1 MRRLD
6 DAQFHG
12 CHRPEWLSKTSFSSC
27 DTLEASPDREG
38 TVDLD
43 LRKLRYFVAVADR
56 LHFGRAADEL
66 HIAQPVLSRQI
77 RALEQDLGA
86 SLFTRDSHGVA
97 LTDAGKQLLTD
108 AGPLLASAH
117 AVRRRVTVAA
127 RGSQRLMVGFR
138 AGVAVTPAVR
148 EFATRHPD
156 VLVDVQRIEGDDQAT
171 MLLDGRIDVGYV
183 RLPIDEAGLRV
194 VPLYTEPRVAVLPAG
209 HRLAGREQITEAD
222 LAGEPLVWDVDA
234 STQPTRRPHPNAGY
248 RVRGVDETLEHVAA
262 GRGIS
267 FLARSATVFY
277 SHPEVSYV
285 PIPDLAPDQVCLAM
299 AASRTSPMVEDF
311 FTAAQ
316 ATAEITA
323 ECGNYE
329 MWQLGSGAVS

>member
-1 MRRLD
+1 M
-6 DAQFHG
+6 
-12 CHRPEWLSKTSFSSC
+12 
-27 DTLEASPDREG
+27 
-38 TVDLD
+38 DLD

-86 SLFTRDSHGVA
+86 SLFTRDRHGVA
-97 LTDAGKQLLTD
+97 LTDAGRQLLDD

-117 AVRRRVTVAA
+117 AVRRRVSVAA
-127 RGSQRLMVGFR
+127 RGSLRIMVGFR
-138 AGVAVTPAVR
+138 AGIAVAPAVR
-148 EFATRHPD
+148 LFADRHPD
-156 VLVDVQRIEGDDQAT
+156 VLVDVQRIEWDDQAP

-194 VPLYTEPRVAVLPAG
+194 APLYTEPRVAVLPAG
-209 HRLAGREQITEAD
+209 HRLAGKEEVTEAD
-222 LAGEPLVWDVDA
+222 LAGEPLVWHADP

-248 RVRGVDETLEHVAA
+248 LVRGVDETLEHVAA

-277 SHPEVSYV
+277 SHPDVIYAPV
-285 PIPDLAPDQVCLAM
+285 PDLAPDQVCLAV
-299 AASRTSPMVEDF
+299 AASRTSPVVDDF

-316 ATAEITA
+316 AAAEITA

-329 MWQLGSGAVS
+329 MWQLGGAAVSKHG

>member
-1 MRRLD
+1 
-6 DAQFHG
+6 
-12 CHRPEWLSKTSFSSC
+12 
-27 DTLEASPDREG
+27 
-38 TVDLD
+38 
-43 LRKLRYFVAVADR
+43 
-56 LHFGRAADEL
+56 
-66 HIAQPVLSRQI
+66 VLSRQI
-77 RALEQDLGA
+77 RVLEQDLGT
-86 SLFTRDSHGVA
+86 LLLTRDSQSVA
-97 LTDAGKQLLTD
+97 LTDAGRQLLTD

-148 EFATRHPD
+148 LFATRHPS
-156 VLVDVQRIEGDDQAT
+156 VIVDVQRIEWDDQAT

-183 RLPIDEAGLRV
+183 RLPIDETGLRV
-194 VPLYTEPRVAVLPAG
+194 TPLYTEPRVAVLPAG
-209 HRLAGREQITEAD
+209 HRLAGKEQITEAD
-222 LAGEPLVWDVDA
+222 LAGEPLLWHADP
-234 STQPTRRPHPNAGY
+234 STQPTKHAHPNAGY
-248 RVRGVDETLEHVAA
+248 LVRGVDETLEHVAA

-277 SHPEVSYV
+277 SHPDISYV

-299 AASRTSPMVEDF
+299 AATRTSPVVDDF
-311 FTAAQ
+311 FAAAQ

-329 MWQLGSGAVS
+329 MWHLGNGAVSKHG

>member
-1 MRRLD
+1 M
-6 DAQFHG
+6 
-12 CHRPEWLSKTSFSSC
+12 
-27 DTLEASPDREG
+27 
-38 TVDLD
+38 DLD
-43 LRKLRYFVAVADR
+43 LRKLRYFAAVADR

-86 SLFTRDSHGVA
+86 SLFTRDRHGVA
-97 LTDAGKQLLTD
+97 LTDAGRQLLAD

-127 RGSQRLMVGFR
+127 RGSRRLMVGFR
-138 AGVAVTPAVR
+138 AGIAVTPAVR
-148 EFATRHPD
+148 LFADRHPD
-156 VLVDVQRIEGDDQAT
+156 VLVDVQRVEWDDQAT
-171 MLLDGRIDVGYV
+171 MLLDGRIDIGYV

-194 VPLYTEPRVAVLPAG
+194 TPLYTEPRVAVLPAG
-209 HRLAGREQITEAD
+209 HRLAGRERIAQAD
-222 LAGEPLVWDVDA
+222 LAGEPLVWHADA
-234 STQPTRRPHPNAGY
+234 GTQPTRRPHPNAGY
-248 RVRGVDETLEHVAA
+248 LVRGVDETLEHVAA

-285 PIPDLAPDQVCLAM
+285 PVPDLAPEQVCLAV
-299 AASRTSPMVEDF
+299 AESRTSPLVDVF
-311 FTAAQ
+311 LAAAQ
-316 ATAEITA
+316 ATADITA

-329 MWQLGSGAVS
+329 MWQRGIDVG

>member
-1 MRRLD
+1 M
-6 DAQFHG
+6 
-12 CHRPEWLSKTSFSSC
+12 
-27 DTLEASPDREG
+27 
-38 TVDLD
+38 DLD
-43 LRKLRYFVAVADR
+43 LRKLRYFAAVADK

-77 RALEQDLGA
+77 RALEKELGTP
-86 SLFTRDSHGVA
+86 LLTRDSHGVA
-97 LTDAGKQLLTD
+97 LTDAGRQLLTD

-127 RGSQRLMVGFR
+127 QGSRRLMVGFR
-138 AGVAVTPAVR
+138 AGIAVTPAVR
-148 EFATRHPD
+148 QFAIQHPD
-156 VLVDVQRIEGDDQAT
+156 VPVDLRRIEGDDQAA

-194 VPLYTEPRVAVLPAG
+194 TPLYTEPRVAVLPAG
-209 HRLAGREQITEAD
+209 HRFAGKEQITEAD
-222 LAGEPLVWDVDA
+222 LVGEPLLWHADT
-234 STQPTRRPHPNAGY
+234 STQPTKRPHPDAGY

-285 PIPDLAPDQVCLAM
+285 PIPDLAPDQVCLAV
-299 AASRTSPMVEDF
+299 AESRTSPLIDDF
-311 FTAAQ
+311 LAAAQ
-316 ATAEITA
+316 VTSEITA

-329 MWQLGSGAVS
+329 MWQLGGDAASKHG